1 MSHKHVWNDA
11 WSSDIISMRVKRCV
25 LLHMFLKVRSGL
37 KDSLW
42 LQRFEIISCLS
53 KTVSTSFFSVLSDF
67 KGKPFPFTYF
77 VHTGSKI
84 LSEGVT
90 VTSFKLIIFLKKA
103 HPAIAQQFQNLLQN
117 CVILFKNPFT
127 VTFNVVQSWQDK
139 LVTVLTN
146 IKHRSYT

>member
-90 VTSFKLIIFLKKA
+90 VTSFKLIIFLKK
-103 HPAIAQQFQNLLQN
+103 HIQLLPN
-117 CVILFKNPFT
+117 NSKICYRT
-127 VTFNVVQSWQDK
+127 V
-139 LVTVLTN
+139 
-146 IKHRSYT
+146 SYFLKTHLQLHLMLCKVGKTS